1 MKKKIALIMIVTM
14 FLLSSLHIGVL
25 ADSNLRKSSLS
36 YVATEKQ
43 FSKYFGETSRLIE
56 SFYSI
61 SSYREKED
69 DCLSVTFSII
79 IDVGNESYCLSG
91 NGIINEVIEKEGKL
105 LWSGPV
111 DSQLTIENKAYHV
124 IVGVSFYEGED
135 KAQFDVTIQPFD
147 SSDNPAC
154 FTIGDPILENNG
166 LLEKSAHTTTQQTK
180 GNAGVLTEDT
190 FTHLGYKYGTYT
202 SNPGISGNAHKHN
215 AYFSNL
221 TNRFAISIKT
231 YCSNVNTYF
240 SNQNTPNLSYTHIYS
255 CMYDLTRNSCSVEAM
270 SYIAGFENFDFPLN
284 QMGKSNKWLWA
295 LFEDA
300 LALIGVPTSTITTLY
315 NTISDDFYGK
325 ITQTYNNSNHYR
337 FDILF
342 GVYSEI
348 DFDVNSSF
356 KGYPIVFQLAM
367 SSPANYQGNS
377 SYKVTTDVRYVTKQI
392 TNIGT
397 VTSYYYTDSNNAE
410 KNYTVTLQ

>member
-1 MKKKIALIMIVTM
+1 MNELNEKMKEL
-14 FLLSSLHIGVL
+14 G
-25 ADSNLRKSSLS
+25 
-36 YVATEKQ
+36 EKDLC
-43 FSKYFGETSRLIE
+43 RI
-56 SFYSI
+56 
-61 SSYREKED
+61 
-69 DCLSVTFSII
+69 
-79 IDVGNESYCLSG
+79 
-91 NGIINEVIEKEGKL
+91 
-105 LWSGPV
+105 
-111 DSQLTIENKAYHV
+111 
-124 IVGVSFYEGED
+124 
-135 KAQFDVTIQPFD
+135 
-147 SSDNPAC
+147 
-154 FTIGDPILENNG
+154 
-166 LLEKSAHTTTQQTK
+166 
-180 GNAGVLTEDT
+180 LTEP
-190 FTHLGYKYGTYT
+190 K
-202 SNPGISGNAHKHN
+202 NALVKQ
-215 AYFSNL
+215 YSELLKFDG
-221 TNRFAISIKT
+221 
-231 YCSNVNTYF
+231 
-240 SNQNTPNLSYTHIYS
+240 LSL
-255 CMYDLTRNSCSVEAM
+255 D
-270 SYIAGFENFDFPLN
+270 FD
-284 QMGKSNKWLWA
+284 
-295 LFEDA
+295 EDA